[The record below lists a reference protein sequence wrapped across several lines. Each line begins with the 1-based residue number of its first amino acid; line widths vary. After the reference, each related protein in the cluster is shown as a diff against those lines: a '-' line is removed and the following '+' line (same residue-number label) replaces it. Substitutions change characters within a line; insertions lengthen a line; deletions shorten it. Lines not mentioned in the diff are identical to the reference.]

1 MTIYL
6 EVEKT
11 RVEEIAKVEDRIMA
25 GYPSNL
31 FISDCSVM
39 CTIMSYKRTTAYAMW
54 YNDFINDKISKEEYN
69 RALSKLYLDALEN
82 ISDKEYLLC
91 VELTKAHYEP

>member
-11 RVEEIAKVEDRIMA
+11 RVEEIAKVENRIMA
-25 GYPSNL
+25 GYPLNL

-39 CTIMSYKRTTAYAMW
+39 CTILKYKKPSSYTMW
-54 YNDFINDKISKEEYN
+54 YSDFINDKITKEEYN
-69 RALSKLYLDALEN
+69 KALSKLYLNALKD
-82 ISDKEYLLC
+82 ISDKEYSLC
-91 VELTKAHYEP
+91 VELTKAHYEE